1 MFSMSN
7 LRDNSKGKNKIYF
20 KRPGTGISPSLLKK
34 VLGKRA
40 KKEITYDK
48 LITFKDLK

>member
-1 MFSMSN
+1 V
-7 LRDNSKGKNKIYF
+7 LTKNKICF